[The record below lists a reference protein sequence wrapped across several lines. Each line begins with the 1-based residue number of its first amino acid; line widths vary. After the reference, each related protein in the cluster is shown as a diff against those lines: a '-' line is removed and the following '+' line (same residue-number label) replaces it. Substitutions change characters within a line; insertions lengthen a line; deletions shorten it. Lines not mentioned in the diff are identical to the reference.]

1 MKVMI
6 DLDIAPSD
14 EELFAD
20 CYWVCRKYLEKERE
34 KNGDVVRTEPAGQVG
49 R

>member
-6 DLDIAPSD
+6 DIDVAPSD
-14 EELFAD
+14 EEMFSD
-20 CYWVCRKYLEKERE
+20 CLWIARKYLEKGRE
-34 KNGDVVRTEPAGQVG
+34 KNGDVVRTEPAGQAG

>member
-1 MKVMI
+1 MKVLI
-6 DLDIAPSD
+6 DMDVAPSD

-20 CYWVCRKYLEKERE
+20 CCWLCRKYLEKERE
-34 KNGDVVRTEPAGQVG
+34 KNGDVVRTEPAGQGG